1 MINFPGSAHTFTGKE
16 HHKVLIIKYLIILP
30 RWPMA
35 ALRLSKAYK
44 DTRPHGV
51 VIIDLWGYKTG
62 YACISVFPFQ
72 AMLSGTHLIFFVH

>member
-1 MINFPGSAHTFTGKE
+1 
-16 HHKVLIIKYLIILP
+16 
-30 RWPMA
+30 MA

-51 VIIDLWGYKTG
+51 VIIDLWGYKKTG

-72 AMLSGTHLIFFVH
+72 AMLSAIYAFNFFCALEEFCC

>member
-1 MINFPGSAHTFTGKE
+1 
-16 HHKVLIIKYLIILP
+16 
-30 RWPMA
+30 MA

-62 YACISVFPFQ
+62 YACISVFPFLDTRD
-72 AMLSGTHLIFFVH
+72 AFCYAFNFLVH